1 MQIKWESN
9 SRVKNLAGQ
18 GKIDPEDIIKRTQTN
33 NFPAESAT
41 VRMAKVREQ
50 EPLVTIHIRGVG
62 TKRTNSFNN
71 YSWISSPVM
80 RVNFGG
86 GWNEYCVSGELDGR
100 YDFADVDQVV
110 KEVADTLKS

>member
-86 GWNEYCVSGELDGR
+86 GWNECLS
-100 YDFADVDQVV
+100 
-110 KEVADTLKS
+110 EVEILATALNMSLEKIEDYIYEDNK